1 MRFSYFYDY
10 ISLFFIIY
18 IYLCTIIY
26 DAIKVST
33 KCMNKKCSCFEYL
46 IDCLYRRNN
55 GVLNDFTT
63 LKLIKLLFLVVGVSS
78 TEQERGLTD
87 IFDNFVAMPY
97 GPVESDIYNAIQSN
111 KLSKYCITSS
121 QCKIKD
127 GNAIINLDDNQR
139 QTIDRAI
146 TLLFKK
152 NPNILQCQPFELV
165 DITHKWS
172 CWRICYDIALANGK
186 HSIGIP
192 SRMIQKSVKYYQ

>member
-1 MRFSYFYDY
+1 
-10 ISLFFIIY
+10 
-18 IYLCTIIY
+18 
-26 DAIKVST
+26 
-33 KCMNKKCSCFEYL
+33 MNKKCSCFEYL

-146 TLLFKK
+146 TLLFEK

-192 SRMIQKSVKYYQ
+192 